1 MAVPAHATT
10 PAVSVVTPLYNSAR
24 HIDATL
30 QSLLAQTLGDWEA
43 ILVDDGS
50 TDDTG
55 ERVRPYLA
63 DPRFTY
69 VSQDNR
75 GIAGAR
81 NRGIGAAR
89 GDWVALLDHDDRWKP
104 CKLERQLGA
113 AAEHG
118 WDIVCSDAEVVR
130 DDRRTLFSS
139 YLRVDTRMAL
149 ERGAPSA
156 ELFAHLIRMNFLCAC
171 TVLLRRSLFTRHGLH
186 DASVEP
192 ADDYDM
198 WLRCLPQ
205 ASLGYVPEPLAEYV
219 LHDENHSWRATPM
232 HEAAIRVLLRTYDR
246 CAGDEQ
252 RREACMDALVA
263 HHALLFGGHET
274 RPAGRRIAAPA
285 LRLTRRGMTGLRI
298 LRRSWRT
305 RHQES
310 SGF

>member
-1 MAVPAHATT
+1 
-10 PAVSVVTPLYNSAR
+10 
-24 HIDATL
+24 
-30 QSLLAQTLGDWEA
+30 
-43 ILVDDGS
+43 
-50 TDDTG
+50 
-55 ERVRPYLA
+55 
-63 DPRFTY
+63 
-69 VSQDNR
+69 
-75 GIAGAR
+75 
-81 NRGIGAAR
+81 
-89 GDWVALLDHDDRWKP
+89 
-104 CKLERQLGA
+104 
-113 AAEHG
+113 
-118 WDIVCSDAEVVR
+118 
-130 DDRRTLFSS
+130 
-139 YLRVDTRMAL
+139 MAL
-149 ERGAPSA
+149 ERWAPSD

-171 TVLLRRSLFTRHGLH
+171 TVLLRRSLFTCHGLH

-252 RREACMDALVA
+252 RREACVDALVA

-285 LRLTRRGMTGLRI
+285 LRLTPRGMTGLRI

>member
-1 MAVPAHATT
+1 
-10 PAVSVVTPLYNSAR
+10 
-24 HIDATL
+24 
-30 QSLLAQTLGDWEA
+30 
-43 ILVDDGS
+43 
-50 TDDTG
+50 
-55 ERVRPYLA
+55 VRPYLA

-113 AAEHG
+113 AAERG

-156 ELFAHLIRMNFLCAC
+156 ELFAHLIRMSAC
-171 TVLLRRSLFTRHGLH
+171 TVLLRRSLFTRHGLL
-186 DASVEP
+186 DASVE
-192 ADDYDM
+192 AATLRHR
-198 WLRCLPQ
+198 LRCLPQ

-246 CAGDEQ
+246 CAGGRAAQGGVHGRTGGAPCAAVRRARDAAGRPTDRGSRAAAHPPRHDGPAHPAAIVEDAPPREQ
-252 RREACMDALVA
+252 RL
-263 HHALLFGGHET
+263 
-274 RPAGRRIAAPA
+274 
-285 LRLTRRGMTGLRI
+285 LRLGQPRSRTRRAGDPT
-298 LRRSWRT
+298 
-305 RHQES
+305 
-310 SGF
+310 